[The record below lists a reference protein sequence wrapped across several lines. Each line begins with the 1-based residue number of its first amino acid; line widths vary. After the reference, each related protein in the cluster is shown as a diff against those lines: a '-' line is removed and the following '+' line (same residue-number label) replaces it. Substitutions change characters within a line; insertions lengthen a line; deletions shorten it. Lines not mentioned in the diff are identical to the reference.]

1 MCQFISLVL
10 LRIDSR
16 SCHISATNSFD
27 FFDGSKFLIVQ
38 DLIKIDNDFIQE
50 ANTFHTL
57 IDIFGVKFGEVRNGG
72 KKYSSGGTSVC
83 IKLLRGNNIMR
94 KIFNFVC
101 QKIIKIGLKNLKFI
115 HWPRRDSNTQP
126 SDLESDALPLR
137 HGVCCMKAEVN
148 QFFINFSHR
157 YISIRNLTLTLVF
170 ET

>member
-1 MCQFISLVL
+1 MSQFISFVL
-10 LRIDSR
+10 LWIDSR
-16 SCHISATNSFD
+16 SCHISATNCFD

-38 DLIKIDNDFIQE
+38 YLIKIDNDFIQE
-50 ANTFHTL
+50 ANTFNSFV
-57 IDIFGVKFGEVRNGG
+57 DIFGIKFSEVRNRG

-94 KIFNFVC
+94 KIFNFVWC

-137 HGVCCMKAEVN
+137 HGVRLYFNCTFEKN
-148 QFFINFSHR
+148 ISFSTSPQMLR
-157 YISIRNLTLTLVF
+157 LLATT
-170 ET
+170 